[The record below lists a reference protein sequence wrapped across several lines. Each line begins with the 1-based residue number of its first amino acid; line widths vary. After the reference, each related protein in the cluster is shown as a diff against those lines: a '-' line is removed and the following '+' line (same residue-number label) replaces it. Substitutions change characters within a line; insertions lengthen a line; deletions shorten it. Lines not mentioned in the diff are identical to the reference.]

1 MRNQNSDLQMLHSV
15 ALPLIHRD
23 SVVSARSSTKFL
35 YDTHPAYSK
44 DQQRQWC
51 HVCKDGKF
59 WARQGNRERFFF
71 CLVTSMGQRKNF
83 KSPWGIEPQTFR
95 FCAPVLYHWS
105 TETLWLVRPT
115 LWSLYMTFGDSEV
128 FLWPMLL
135 IRQKTY
141 YSISLLSSKL
151 PIFLIL
157 RSLLILLFLSNAHW
171 IWGEK
176 TMYQLFHRN
185 IHLFSF

>member
-1 MRNQNSDLQMLHSV
+1 MLKDKK
-15 ALPLIHRD
+15 IIIEND
-23 SVVSARSSTKFL
+23 VVLT
-35 YDTHPAYSK
+35 
-44 DQQRQWC
+44 
-51 HVCKDGKF
+51 
-59 WARQGNRERFFF
+59 
-71 CLVTSMGQRKNF
+71 MGQRKNCE
-83 KSPWGIEPQTFR
+83 SPWGIKTQTFR
-95 FCAPVLYHWS
+95 CCTLLLYHWS

-128 FLWPMLL
+128 WPMLL
-135 IRQKTY
+135 TRQKTY

-185 IHLFSF
+185 IHLFSS